1 MQNAKRLKNTLFLGG
16 FSAATNQPPNILHG
30 LTSEHFLVKAC
41 RYVDSFKWS
50 AYVHCVAIGYIKMA
64 LCFSLALPEKIMGFL
79 LAPLMLCFYQI
90 LALIGLTILIG
101 KPTPF
106 HVLCSGSHSHSLTLS
121 LISLIFVGAY
131 STAIVYEIKLA
142 ADLYFSKRFFA
153 FPQSRLSLDFLHPWR
168 LLWTCPPFSVV
179 VAATVS
185 FLLLRIFSISQP

>member
-1 MQNAKRLKNTLFLGG
+1 MTPVQYVAPFTFSLKIKRKKMQNQMQNAKRLKNTLFLGG

-121 LISLIFVGAY
+121 H
-131 STAIVYEIKLA
+131 
-142 ADLYFSKRFFA
+142 
-153 FPQSRLSLDFLHPWR
+153 LSHLCGCLLHSHC
-168 LLWTCPPFSVV
+168 L
-179 VAATVS
+179 
-185 FLLLRIFSISQP
+185 